1 MRCESYESYHYGYWC
16 YLNCFV
22 SCLHVCL
29 SKKQAKN
36 HLKHPRNPGYCGSG
50 AGEYE
55 FNGVFKNPYNAGTKK
70 KNVEMN
76 IVSFPIFVGN
86 GKVDEG
92 VLEISLLGIDM
103 ETKAYILSIA
113 KISSR

>member
-1 MRCESYESYHYGYWC
+1 
-16 YLNCFV
+16 
-22 SCLHVCL
+22 
-29 SKKQAKN
+29 
-36 HLKHPRNPGYCGSG
+36 
-50 AGEYE
+50 
-55 FNGVFKNPYNAGTKK
+55 
-70 KNVEMN
+70 MN

-103 ETKAYILSIA
+103 EMKAYILSIA